1 MLCKYHPCIPFDESN
16 ILLVDISLSRAVKIP
31 IFALVR
37 IACYILVPT
46 CKFNIEPVPLGTL
59 CQVDT
64 RAKLF
69 MECFL
74 KIEAEVPFQPP
85 RG

>member
-16 ILLVDISLSRAVKIP
+16 ILLVDNSLSRAVKIP

-37 IACYILVPT
+37 VASYTLVPT
-46 CKFNIEPVPLGTL
+46 EKFNTDPVPLGAL
-59 CQVDT
+59 CQLDT
-64 RAKLF
+64 CTKLF

-74 KIEAEVPFQPP
+74 KIEAKIPLQPP